1 MNDRIQH
8 AFSGGTAFIP
18 FVTCA
23 DPDISLTE
31 ELVLAMADA
40 GADLVELGLPFS
52 DPIAEGP
59 VIQRA
64 DERAL
69 AAGFKIHDLFTLTE
83 RLRKHT
89 QIPLVCM
96 TYFNP
101 VYKYQ
106 KERFLSSARQAGL
119 DGLIIPDLPYEEQ
132 GEIKDSCKAEGIKL
146 ISMIAPTSRQ
156 RVITVSKHS
165 EGFLYCVSSLGVTG
179 MRTNLSDSA
188 KEMVEIAKANSDT
201 PCAVGF
207 GIHTPEQGRHIAT
220 FADGIIV
227 GSAILN
233 IIAEKGKG
241 SVEAGSGSVREMKRA
256 TTV

>member
-31 ELVLAMADA
+31 ELVLAMADS
-40 GADLVELGLPFS
+40 GADLIELGLPFS

-59 VIQRA
+59 VIQQA

-69 AAGFKIHDLFTLTE
+69 ASGFKIHDLFTLIE

-106 KERFLSSARQAGL
+106 KDRFLTSAREAGL

-132 GEIKDSCKAEGIKL
+132 GEIKDSCKTHEIKL

-156 RVITVSKHS
+156 RIITVSKNS

-179 MRTNLSDSA
+179 MRSNLSDSA
-188 KEMVEIAKANSDT
+188 KEMVELAKAHCDT

-207 GIHTPEQGRHIAT
+207 GIHTPEQAQHIAT

-227 GSAILN
+227 GSAIMN
-233 IIAEKGKG
+233 IVGEKGRS
-241 SVEAGSGSVREMKRA
+241 SVEPVSRYVRR
-256 TTV
+256 

>member
-1 MNDRIQH
+1 
-8 AFSGGTAFIP
+8 
-18 FVTCA
+18 
-23 DPDISLTE
+23 
-31 ELVLAMADA
+31 
-40 GADLVELGLPFS
+40 
-52 DPIAEGP
+52 
-59 VIQRA
+59 
-64 DERAL
+64 
-69 AAGFKIHDLFTLTE
+69 
-83 RLRKHT
+83 
-89 QIPLVCM
+89 
-96 TYFNP
+96 

-156 RVITVSKHS
+156 RVIAVSRHS

-188 KEMVEIAKANSDT
+188 REMVELAKANSDT

-227 GSAILN
+227 GSAIMN
-233 IIAEKGKG
+233 IIAEKGRG
-241 SVEAGSGSVREMKRA
+241 SVEAVSGYVREMKRA
-256 TTV
+256 ITV